1 MNILLGEHMFLF
13 YIMLLTLGLLLRL
26 GLLLEFILRFKLG
39 LGL

>member
-1 MNILLGEHMFLF
+1 MFLF
-13 YIMLLTLGLLLRL
+13 YIILLGLGLLLRL